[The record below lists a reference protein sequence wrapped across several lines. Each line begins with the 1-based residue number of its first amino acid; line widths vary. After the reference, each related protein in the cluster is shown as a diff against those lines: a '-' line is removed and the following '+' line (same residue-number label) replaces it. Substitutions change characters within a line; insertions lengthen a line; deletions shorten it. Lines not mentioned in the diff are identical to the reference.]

1 MEIRDDL
8 SEEDT
13 HFINSEIE
21 RYMKKCGI
29 KREGIKYYAETWPGR
44 GLHAG
49 VEFCIRLKIRN
60 IKTILSVVIITAILK
75 VQLMSKT
82 QS

>member
-1 MEIRDDL
+1 MFIDFVTYLEIRDDL
-8 SEEDT
+8 SEEDA

-21 RYMKKCGI
+21 RYMKKCDI

-49 VEFCIRLKIRN
+49 VEFCE
-60 IKTILSVVIITAILK
+60 
-75 VQLMSKT
+75 
-82 QS
+82 

>member
-1 MEIRDDL
+1 MFIDFVTYLEIRDDL
-8 SEEDT
+8 SEEDA

-44 GLHAG
+44 VAYMQEWSFAL
-49 VEFCIRLKIRN
+49 ECKIRN
-60 IKTILSVVIITAILK
+60 MWIWSYA
-75 VQLMSKT
+75 
-82 QS
+82 